1 MELNSH
7 NQFLTVLGESGV
19 LGSLFLISAL
29 CGVVAAFS
37 RTERGATRALAFGF
51 LLIQFPLWMDSGQAL
66 CLRGHNL
73 MAGCVLG
80 LVAAAAP
87 QSVPPRKTPRRRG
100 AGSQR
105 EAEPEPN

>member
-1 MELNSH
+1 M
-7 NQFLTVLGESGV
+7 

-80 LVAAAAP
+80 LVSGRGASKRATTENAAP
-87 QSVPPRKTPRRRG
+87 PGRG
-100 AGSQR
+100 KPARGRARTQLSPSTVL
-105 EAEPEPN
+105 AFP